1 MVTKRLH
8 KLKQTCSW
16 KLHVCLKYG
25 WPFCYHQAL
34 KGLDM
39 VTRLILKNFVNILR
53 IHCVKSVQIRNF
65 FWSVFPAFSP
75 NTGKYWPKGH
85 SSPNFMI
92 KKFQK
97 VDWVIV
103 QWSHD
108 LNERNSQQRCCVK
121 KIIFEN
127 FAKFTGKHLCW
138 SLFLSRSQA
147 CNFIKKE
154 TPTKVFSGDF
164 AKFWKSPFLQNAFG
178 RLLLQWSGC
187 WIPYPG
193 PWVLNL
199 WQTPKL
205 TQSFI
210 LPRCGLTVSS

>member
-16 KLHVCLKYG
+16 KLHVCLKYV

-85 SSPNFMI
+85 SHVILWSRSF
-92 KKFQK
+92 KKLIELWCNGATILMRETVNRGVVWKKLFLKILQ
-97 VDWVIV
+97 
-103 QWSHD
+103 
-108 LNERNSQQRCCVK
+108 NSQ
-121 KIIFEN
+121 EN
-127 FAKFTGKHLCW
+127 TYV
-138 SLFLSRSQA
+138 
-147 CNFIKKE
+147 E
-154 TPTKVFSGDF
+154 V
-164 AKFWKSPFLQNAFG
+164 
-178 RLLLQWSGC
+178 
-187 WIPYPG
+187 
-193 PWVLNL
+193 
-199 WQTPKL
+199 
-205 TQSFI
+205 SF
-210 LPRCGLTVSS
+210 

>member
-1 MVTKRLH
+1 MTFLLPPGMKGLRYGHQINFEKLCQYFAHTLREKCPNTEFFLVRISCVQSKYRKILTKRTL
-8 KLKQTCSW
+8 S
-16 KLHVCLKYG
+16 
-25 WPFCYHQAL
+25 
-34 KGLDM
+34 
-39 VTRLILKNFVNILR
+39 R
-53 IHCVKSVQIRNF
+53 
-65 FWSVFPAFSP
+65 
-75 NTGKYWPKGH
+75 
-85 SSPNFMI
+85 NFMI

-97 VDWVIV
+97 VDWVMV

-127 FAKFTGKHLCW
+127 FAKFTGKHFCW

-164 AKFWKSPFLQNAFG
+164 AKFWKSLFLQNAFG

-193 PWVLNL
+193 PWVLNF

-210 LPRCGLTVSS
+210 LPRCGLN